1 MVKNFLIT
9 LAILL
14 ICSVSILAQELRI
27 LASVDSSDYLVG
39 DYINYTIEVR
49 SPDELQIQT
58 PAVTDSI
65 KKLELIKLNEPVK
78 LKDESTN
85 ITRFSYIFS
94 FYDSSEITIPA
105 ISVKYKSKTDSVY
118 KSSLTNPVAFT
129 VHTVKVNHQEDIK
142 DVKEPITIPFDWKF
156 WIIFTLIFLILLA
169 VALYFYRRY
178 KLKKLQHPVVKKV
191 VKIPIHVAALAQL
204 ANLENEKLWQNGKV
218 KEYHSRIT
226 EIIRDYFSKRFELPA
241 LELTTSE
248 SLLQLEQ
255 VREARNVVQITG
267 EFLNN
272 ADMVKFAKYL
282 PLDSINQEMMKQAR
296 EIIQKTI
303 PFEREKPR
311 EVVENV

>member
-1 MVKNFLIT
+1 MVKNFLFT
-9 LAILL
+9 LAIL
-14 ICSVSILAQELRI
+14 IFSSVSLLAQDVTI

-58 PAVTDSI
+58 PAVTDSV
-65 KKLELIKLNEPVK
+65 KNLELIKLQKPVK
-78 LKDESTN
+78 LKDESAN
-85 ITRFSYIFS
+85 VTRFSYVLS

-105 ISVKYKSKTDSVY
+105 IPVKYKSKTDSIY
-118 KSSLTNPVAFT
+118 KSSLTNPVTFT

-156 WIIFTLIFLILLA
+156 WIVFALIFLILLA
-169 VALYFYRRY
+169 IALYFYRRY
-178 KLKKLQHPVVKKV
+178 KLKKLQQPVVKKV

-204 ANLENEKLWQNGKV
+204 DNLEREKLWQNGKV

-226 EIIRDYFSKRFELPA
+226 EIIRDYFEKRFELPA

-248 SLLQLEQ
+248 SILQLEQ
-255 VREARNVVQITG
+255 VSEARNVVQITG

-272 ADMVKFAKYL
+272 ADLVKFAKYI
-282 PLDSINQEMMKQAR
+282 PMDSINQEMMKQAR

-303 PFEREKPR
+303 PVEREKPQ
-311 EVVENV
+311 EVAANV

>member
-1 MVKNFLIT
+1 MVKSFLIT
-9 LAILL
+9 FTILFL
-14 ICSVSILAQELRI
+14 SSVSLLAQNVTI

-49 SPDELQIQT
+49 TPNELQIQT
-58 PAVTDSI
+58 PAVADSI
-65 KKLELIKLNEPVK
+65 KKLELIKLNAPVQ
-78 LKDESTN
+78 LKDGSTN
-85 ITRFSYIFS
+85 ITRFSYVFS

-105 ISVKYKSKTDSVY
+105 IPVKYKSKTDSVY
-118 KSSLTNPVAFT
+118 KSSLTNPVTFT

-156 WIIFTLIFLILLA
+156 WIVFALIFLILLA
-169 VALYFYRRY
+169 IALFFYRRY
-178 KLKKLQHPVVKKV
+178 KLKKLQQPVIKKV
-191 VKIPIHVAALAQL
+191 VKIPIHVTALAQL

-226 EIIRDYFSKRFELPA
+226 EIVRDYFSKRFELPA

-255 VREARNVVQITG
+255 VYEARNVVQITG

-272 ADMVKFAKYL
+272 ADLVKFAKFV

-296 EIIQKTI
+296 EIIKSTI
-303 PFEREKPR
+303 PIEKNM
-311 EVVENV
+311 VEQSI

>member
-1 MVKNFLIT
+1 MVKNFLFT
-9 LAILL
+9 LAIL
-14 ICSVSILAQELRI
+14 IFSSVSLLAQDVTI

-58 PAVTDSI
+58 PAVTDSV
-65 KKLELIKLNEPVK
+65 KNLELIKLQKPVK
-78 LKDESTN
+78 LKDESAN
-85 ITRFSYIFS
+85 VTRFSYVLS
-94 FYDSSEITIPA
+94 FYDSSEITIHA
-105 ISVKYKSKTDSVY
+105 IPVKY
-118 KSSLTNPVAFT
+118 KSSLTNPVTFT

-156 WIIFTLIFLILLA
+156 WIVFALIFLILLA
-169 VALYFYRRY
+169 IALYFYRRY
-178 KLKKLQHPVVKKV
+178 KLKKLQQPVVKKV

-204 ANLENEKLWQNGKV
+204 DNLEREKLWQNGKV

-226 EIIRDYFSKRFELPA
+226 EIIRDYFEKRFELPA

-248 SLLQLEQ
+248 SILQLEQ
-255 VREARNVVQITG
+255 VSEARNVVQITG

-272 ADMVKFAKYL
+272 ADLVKFAKYI
-282 PLDSINQEMMKQAR
+282 PMDSINQEMMKQAR

-303 PFEREKPR
+303 PVEREKPQ
-311 EVVENV
+311 EVAANV